1 MNYKVTLGHEE
12 PLVNEVEV
20 IVDTVMLDTDL
31 VILGGFD
38 PSFCPA
44 DYHDDLR
51 FHSAG
56 LKASI
61 WPDSPVDVV
70 SVRPTDEPVP
80 EPEVH
85 Y

>member
-12 PLVNEVEV
+12 PLVDEVEV
-20 IVDTVMLDTDL
+20 IVDTALLDSEL
-31 VILGGFD
+31 IILGQFD
-38 PSFCPA
+38 PSFCPP
-44 DYHDDLR
+44 DYEDGIR

-61 WPDSPVDVV
+61 WPESPVEVV